1 MNPFEIIKN
10 VSMGRKGPNLLKD
23 CSAYK
28 EANNLESADKN
39 YPAFMVNR
47 GLSYFEDTVFFAAE
61 IDKNYHLEPKMQYDF
76 FRNALNPRK
85 RFSKWNKKQKP
96 SDIVNL
102 LKEVYGYSTRK
113 AEQVIDILN
122 EEDIKELKTF
132 VNKGGVRKK

>member
-1 MNPFEIIKN
+1 
-10 VSMGRKGPNLLKD
+10 
-23 CSAYK
+23 
-28 EANNLESADKN
+28 
-39 YPAFMVNR
+39 
-47 GLSYFEDTVFFAAE
+47 
-61 IDKNYHLEPKMQYDF
+61 MQYDF

-122 EEDIKELKTF
+122 EEDIKKLKDF
-132 VNKGGVRKK
+132 VFKGGTKKQ